1 MKRKLLIILTL
12 GLLMLALGCGAAL
25 AAGGYAFTAQPS
37 TSLHGSDCT
46 FIISWQ
52 TNFLPLKVEIKAYT
66 YDSVEEVAAVTDAAD
81 LKRSMSWPIPM
92 HKYSDDAYYRV
103 IAYHDSV
110 GSTNYAMSDTFVPDW
125 DSLKFTKQPSGG
137 YLFQYEEF
145 RIDWETTFH
154 PRKVTV
160 HMGGRSH
167 TDESPMP
174 SWTFVPLSDAREGNS
189 FMAAYYGDGPHDF
202 IVSRSF
208 EADWH
213 SVGFAGKPKVSI
225 NNEGTAFLVKWW
237 TGFVPEYAWLWHNTA
252 GGADI
257 EEKFTEGLAHQMSCE
272 LPFTHDADGDYYYIG
287 AYSDYFNDY
296 SDHFTK
302 DFSLLDFTVQ
312 PSDGTVAILGRYSIQ
327 WTTTYKPTRVVLG
340 YLDDSN
346 QFVQI
351 VEITKNLRPA
361 MNYDLSYQECNNR
374 PLRIRAYYNES
385 NYKQSQTFTVT
396 RLQTAYGFNGTM
408 PDLTIEPGQVK
419 TITWNANF
427 VPMYVTLG
435 IKNTDGSIFPM
446 ATIIKATM
454 DPSMSY
460 DLEWEK
466 AQTGT
471 MYVRAYYAINSYVET
486 TFQVE
491 RVAASFLTSP
501 YSRTIH
507 LNETHTLNWSTTFV
521 PKKVELVSKLNGVV
535 KTITSGLK
543 KTMSHTVQPFDPADS
558 GTYFVRAYYVVTEK
572 SWNDKFVTSSPF
584 QMTSVAGAFTRQPA
598 GGTVYP
604 WTSCQLSW
612 TTNFIPTRTEIGY
625 MKNSSWTPVKVL
637 SSGLQKSMTDVLSY
651 DQAVSSQKWSIRA
664 YYGEQDE
671 YIPSTVFA
679 VNKQAA
685 FACGDSL
692 TATFADG
699 TLTISGTGAMYEY
712 GNLASALPPWYSIRN
727 EITSLVIGD
736 GVTGIGQY
744 SFINCANMTN
754 AVLPVSVTKVG
765 RNAFQNCKALR
776 YVYYDGFRSQW
787 NAIRFAEGNSC
798 LQNAGVGYL
807 YRSGRLGTTDVHY
820 QLSGYD
826 GSLRI
831 YGSGGSTVHL
841 TPPWYDVKQYITI
854 IRVEGVDTIWEDAFR
869 DCTEVKKVY
878 LSSSVTLV
886 DDMAFSFCTRMTDV
900 YYDSSAYDWD
910 SITIRPYNEPLL
922 SAARHT
928 EPHVGQLTGDLSWSV
943 NDEGLLRIWLDDDLM
958 GDGEDTA
965 IPDYAS
971 YTVTP
976 WYADYKDVITSLRI
990 ESGVTGIGKYAFRN
1004 LTNLRTIDVADT
1016 VTEIGYGAFAHCS
1029 SLEDFVLPD
1038 SVTAILDY
1046 AFQNCSYLEILH
1058 LPDSIENIGTGV
1070 FQNCYNLE
1078 KVWLPNR
1085 LTWIHSQLFLNDSL
1099 LDEICI
1105 PVTVTRI
1112 GESAFANCTALAS
1125 SDGHVYFDGSSAQWK
1140 QISVSAYGNSCL
1152 TDAGN
1157 IHFDPEELRID
1168 AAHFPDE
1175 NFRSVVANAFDTD
1188 QSGWLSDSEIAAADS
1203 FCTEDT
1209 DYSTVQGME
1218 YLTGMTF
1225 LMLDGAPSLTSMD
1238 LTANTGLT
1246 HAEVFDNA
1254 LTELNLNGL
1263 SALRELVCDGNA
1275 LTSLDV
1281 SMVDMKELYCYNNP
1295 MTSLTLGSQ
1304 PNLQRLYC
1312 FGTDLDTLDLRG
1324 CQLLLDCVYNGEKTV
1339 TADYAEYKINTG
1351 RCLRVSPGTELL
1363 LPDTVPVDAAH
1374 FPDGAF
1380 RAYVSAHFD
1389 RNGSGWLGENEIAL
1403 AGEINANEYDT
1414 SGMESLEGI
1423 WMFTELSR
1431 FILSDCP
1438 DLTEISLSANSKI
1451 AEIGME
1457 DTGLT
1462 ALDLSGLTPESCV
1475 ITRTPL
1481 ASLTLGGQPAL
1492 SLLACRDTGLTS
1504 LDVTGCPL
1512 LLDAI
1517 ANGARTEENGFV
1529 TFENGSAELTV
1540 DAGVQLVTGLTL
1552 TVAFDP
1558 LGGTAVESQ
1567 GVPFGGTAEK
1577 PGDPMRAGAL
1587 FTGWYTV
1594 PGCAA
1599 DALYDFA
1606 VPVTGNTTLY
1616 AGWLIPKPNGVM
1628 ELPAGLTAIEDEAF
1642 SGIAAEAVLI
1652 PAGVTSI
1659 TGDPFSGSS
1668 VRYIYGSTD
1677 LVRNFAQAN
1686 GYIFVPVRD

>member
-25 AAGGYAFTAQPS
+25 AADGYAFTAQPS

-66 YDSVEEVAAVTDAAD
+66 YDSIEEVAAITDAAD

-110 GSTNYAMSDTFVPDW
+110 GTSNCARSDTFVPDW

-174 SWTFVPLSDAREGNS
+174 GWTFVPLSDAREGNS

-213 SVGFAGKPKVSI
+213 SVGFAEKPKVSI
-225 NNEGTAFLVKWW
+225 NSEGTAFLVKWW
-237 TGFVPEYAWLWHNTA
+237 TGFVPEYAWLWHNTSA
-252 GGADI
+252 GADV
-257 EEKFTEGLAHQMSCE
+257 EERFTEGLAHQMSCE
-272 LPFTHDADGDYYYIG
+272 LPFTHDDSGDYYYIG

-302 DFSLLDFTVQ
+302 DFSLLDFTAQ

-351 VEITKNLRPA
+351 VEITKNLRPV

-491 RVAASFLTSP
+491 KVAASFLTSP

-637 SSGLQKSMTDVLSY
+637 SSGLKKSMTDVLSY
-651 DQAVSSQKWSIRA
+651 DQAVSSQEWSIRA

-699 TLTISGTGAMYEY
+699 TLTISGTGAMYVY
-712 GNLASALPPWYSIRN
+712 SNLGTALPPWYSMRN
-727 EITSLVIGD
+727 EITSVVIEA
-736 GVTGIGQY
+736 GVTNIGQY
-744 SFINCANMTN
+744 SFAHCTNMTN
-754 AVLPVSVTKVG
+754 IVLPVSVTRVG
-765 RNAFQNCKALR
+765 WNAFLNCTSLR
-776 YVYYDGFRSQW
+776 YVNYNGFKSQW
-787 NAIRFAEGNSC
+787 NAIGMNSSNTE
-798 LQNAGVGYL
+798 LLNASVSYL
-807 YRSGRLGTTDVHY
+807 HRSGRLGTTNVY
-820 QLSGYD
+820 YELIGRD
-826 GSLRI
+826 GNLWI
-831 YGSGGSTVHL
+831 YGSGGNSVHV
-841 TPPWYDVKQYITI
+841 TPPWYDVAQYITE
-854 IRVEGVDTIWEDAFR
+854 IRVDIDSLWEGAFS
-869 DCTEVKKVY
+869 DCTGVKKVY
-878 LSSSVTLV
+878 LSDNLTLV
-886 DDMAFSFCTRMTDV
+886 DDGAFNDCTRLTDI
-900 YYDSSAYDWD
+900 YYDSTKNDWD
-910 SITIRPYNEPLL
+910 SIEILGHNAPLL
-922 SAARHT
+922 NAALHT
-928 EPHVGQLTGDLSWSV
+928 APHEEQLTGDLSWSV

-965 IPDYAS
+965 IPDYTN
-971 YTVTP
+971 YTAAP

-990 ESGVTGIGKYAFRN
+990 ESGVTSIGRYAFSH
-1004 LTNLRTIDVADT
+1004 LTKLRTIDIADT
-1016 VTEIGYGAFAHCS
+1016 VTVIGNWSFSDCT
-1029 SLEDFVLPD
+1029 SLEDFTLPD
-1038 SVTAILDY
+1038 SVTRILAY
-1046 AFQNCSYLEILH
+1046 TFQNCSYLEIIH
-1058 LPDSIENIGTGV
+1058 LPDSIQSMGNGV

-1078 KVWLPNR
+1078 KVWFP
-1085 LTWIHSQLFLNDSL
+1085 SQITSILKNSFYNCSL
-1099 LDEICI
+1099 LDYVSL
-1105 PVTVTRI
+1105 PATVTSI
-1112 GESAFANCTALAS
+1112 GENAFYGCTELAS
-1125 SDGHVYFDGSSAQWK
+1125 STSHVYYGGHSAQWK
-1140 QISVSAYGNSCL
+1140 QITIGTGNTQLLNCP
-1152 TDAGN
+1152 N

-1168 AAHFPDE
+1168 EENFPDTE
-1175 NFRSVVANAFDTD
+1175 FRSYVLANFDTD
-1188 QSGWLSDSEIAAADS
+1188 STGYLTDREISNVQVIQCGALEIASLA
-1203 FCTEDT
+1203 
-1209 DYSTVQGME
+1209 GIE
-1218 YLTGMTF
+1218 YFTRLEE
-1225 LMLDGAPSLTSMD
+1225 LDCHNNLLQELD
-1238 LTANTGLT
+1238 LSANTKLQKLVCS
-1246 HAEVFDNA
+1246 ENA
-1254 LTELNLNGL
+1254 LTELSL
-1263 SALRELVCDGNA
+1263 SALPDLYYLNCAGNQLA
-1275 LTSLDV
+1275 ELDV
-1281 SMVDMKELYCYNNP
+1281 SHQMLEVLYCMDNQLTVLDLSGQALGLLDCRNNP
-1295 MTSLTLGSQ
+1295 LTLL
-1304 PNLQRLYC
+1304 NLSGQTQLEILSSY
-1312 FGTDLDTLDLRG
+1312 GTNLAALDLRG
-1324 CQLLLDCVYNGEKTV
+1324 CTQLLNAVQYGTKTSA
-1339 TADYAEYKINTG
+1339 ADYVQYQYVDNKVELIL
-1351 RCLRVSPGTELL
+1351 RLRVDTGTELII
-1363 LPDTVPVDAAH
+1363 PGMIAVDAAH
-1374 FPDGAF
+1374 FPDEAF
-1380 RAYVSAHFD
+1380 RLWVSDIAD
-1389 RNGSGWLGENEIAL
+1389 RNSSGWLSEEEIDAI
-1403 AGEINANEYDT
+1403 GEIYLNVSAFAGLISVQGIEYFPD
-1414 SGMESLEGI
+1414 I
-1423 WMFTELSR
+1423 TELII
-1431 FILSDCP
+1431 FGTP
-1438 DLTEISLSANSKI
+1438 ELTS
-1451 AEIGME
+1451 
-1457 DTGLT
+1457 
-1462 ALDLSGLTPESCV
+1462 LDLSGNTRIESLEL
-1475 ITRTPL
+1475 I
-1481 ASLTLGGQPAL
+1481 
-1492 SLLACRDTGLTS
+1492 DTGLTS
-1504 LDVTGCPL
+1504 LTLGNQPEMSSLFCYGNDLTALDITGCPH
-1512 LLDAI
+1512 
-1517 ANGARTEENGFV
+1517 
-1529 TFENGSAELTV
+1529 
-1540 DAGVQLVTGLTL
+1540 LVNVYHSLPDTSRPEYDSYTSGDDVLY
-1552 TVAFDP
+1552 VSKGMRIEA
-1558 LGGTAVESQ
+1558 
-1567 GVPFGGTAEK
+1567 
-1577 PGDPMRAGAL
+1577 GDPAPT
-1587 FTGWYTV
+1587 FT
-1594 PGCAA
+1594 
-1599 DALYDFA
+1599 
-1606 VPVTGNTTLY
+1606 
-1616 AGWLIPKPNGVM
+1616 
-1628 ELPAGLTAIEDEAF
+1628 LPAAMTTIEAEAF

-1686 GYIFVPVRD
+1686 GYIFVPVRGLTRTF

>member
-66 YDSVEEVAAVTDAAD
+66 YDSIEEVAAITDAAD
-81 LKRSMSWPIPM
+81 LKQSMSWPIPM

-110 GSTNYAMSDTFVPDW
+110 GTSNYAMSDSFVPDW

-213 SVGFAGKPKVSI
+213 SVGFAQKPKVTI
-225 NNEGTAFLVKWW
+225 NDKGTAFLVKWW
-237 TGFVPEYAWLWHNTA
+237 TGFVPEYAWLWHQTA
-252 GGADI
+252 GGANV
-257 EEKFTEGLAHQMSCE
+257 EERFTEGLAHQMSCE
-272 LPFTHDADGDYYYIG
+272 LPFTHDASGDDYYIG

-302 DFSLLDFTVQ
+302 DFSLLDFTAQ

-346 QFVQI
+346 QFVQL
-351 VEITKNLRPA
+351 VEITKNLRPV

-558 GTYFVRAYYVVTEK
+558 GIYYVRAYYVVTDK

-685 FACGDSL
+685 YACGDGL
-692 TATFADG
+692 TAAFAGG
-699 TLTISGTGAMYEY
+699 TLTVSGAGAMYDY
-712 GNLASALPPWYSIRN
+712 GNLATTLPPWYSMRN

-807 YRSGRLGTTDVHY
+807 HRSGRLGTTNVY
-820 QLSGYD
+820 YELIGRD
-826 GSLRI
+826 GSLWI
-831 YGSGGSTVHL
+831 YGSGGSTVHV
-841 TPPWYDVKQYITI
+841 TPPWCDVAQYITE
-854 IRVEGVDTIWEDAFR
+854 IRVDIDTIWEDAFR

-886 DDMAFSFCTRMTDV
+886 DDMAFSSCTRMTDV

-922 SAARHT
+922 SATLHT
-928 EPHVGQLTGDLSWSV
+928 APHVGQLTGDLSWSV

-971 YTVTP
+971 YTATP
-976 WYADYKDVITSLRI
+976 WYTNYKDVITSLRI
-990 ESGVTGIGKYAFRN
+990 ESGVTGIGKYAFRY

-1078 KVWLPNR
+1078 KVWLPNQ
-1085 LTWIHSQLFLNDSL
+1085 LTWIHNQLFLNDSL
-1099 LDEICI
+1099 LDEIYI
-1105 PVTVTRI
+1105 PDTMTRI
-1112 GESAFANCTALAS
+1112 GTNAFANCPELAS
-1125 SDGHVYFDGSSAQWK
+1125 SIGHVYYGGTSAQWK
-1140 QISVSAYGNSCL
+1140 QITIGTGNTQLLNCP
-1152 TDAGN
+1152 N
-1157 IHFDPEELRID
+1157 IHMTPEELRID
-1168 AAHFPDE
+1168 AQNFPDA
-1175 NFRSVVANAFDTD
+1175 NFRAVIASDAFDTD
-1188 QSGWLSDSEIAAADS
+1188 ESGWLTDEEIYAVTN
-1203 FCTEDT
+1203 FGTEDT
-1209 DYSTVQGME
+1209 DYTTVQGIE
-1218 YLTGMTF
+1218 FFTEMTF
-1225 LMLDGAPSLTSMD
+1225 LMLDGAPSLTSID
-1238 LTANTGLT
+1238 LSANTKLT
-1246 HAEVFDNA
+1246 HVEVFDNA

-1263 SALRELVCDGNA
+1263 TELRELSCDGNS

-1281 SMVDMKELYCYNNP
+1281 SAFDMRELFCYNNP
-1295 MTSLTLGSQ
+1295 MTSLNLGSQ
-1304 PNLQRLYC
+1304 SDLQRLFC
-1312 FGTDLDTLDLRG
+1312 FGTNLDTLDLRS
-1324 CQLLLDCVYNGEKTV
+1324 CPLLLDCVYNGTKTV
-1339 TADYAEYKINTG
+1339 TANYVEYKVDNSHA
-1351 RCLRVSPGTELL
+1351 LRVSSATELI
-1363 LPDTVPVDAAH
+1363 LPGMIQIDAAH
-1374 FPDGAF
+1374 FPDEAF
-1380 RAYVSAHFD
+1380 RNLIADNFD
-1389 RNGSGWLGENEIAL
+1389 TNGTGWLTSAEIA
-1403 AGEINANEYDT
+1403 AVTGISFEDHDFTTVQGIEY
-1414 SGMESLEGI
+1414 
-1423 WMFTELSR
+1423 FTELQTICIADADSLNSIDLR
-1431 FILSDCP
+1431 ANTKLTDIDLCNNG
-1438 DLTEISLSANSKI
+1438 LTEINLDGLTEVKNLYIYHNCLQALDVR
-1451 AEIGME
+1451 M
-1457 DTGLT
+1457 LT
-1462 ALDLSGLTPESCV
+1462 ALERLECDNNPLT
-1475 ITRTPL
+1475 
-1481 ASLTLGGQPAL
+1481 SLILGGLPHL
-1492 SLLACRDTGLTS
+1492 SQLYCYGTNLTS
-1504 LDVTGCPL
+1504 LDISGTPCLITAWLGTK
-1512 LLDAI
+1512 D
-1517 ANGARTEENGFV
+1517 
-1529 TFENGSAELTV
+1529 SSHAEHDRYTADECALEV
-1540 DAGVQLVTGLTL
+1540 DKGLSIITGLPTP
-1552 TVAFDP
+1552 AF
-1558 LGGTAVESQ
+1558 T
-1567 GVPFGGTAEK
+1567 
-1577 PGDPMRAGAL
+1577 
-1587 FTGWYTV
+1587 
-1594 PGCAA
+1594 
-1599 DALYDFA
+1599 
-1606 VPVTGNTTLY
+1606 
-1616 AGWLIPKPNGVM
+1616 
-1628 ELPAGLTAIEDEAF
+1628 LPAALTTIEAEAF

-1652 PAGVTSI
+1652 PASVTVI
-1659 TGDPFSGSS
+1659 QGNPFSDSS
-1668 VRYIYGSTD
+1668 VHYIYGLPGTAAES
-1677 LVRNFAQAN
+1677 FARLN